1 MEQWQIDL
9 NDDGK
14 LRQKYINK
22 KINAI
27 KENLICELSFYEY
40 CLLIKEAGL
49 KSSDIG
55 FSGNHYVLA
64 RYNDSGNYTY
74 ENCRFITNKENIAE
88 RKTSEKQIE
97 ASKRN
102 IKVAQQKYNNMTEEE
117 KRLHSQKIKEGI
129 KNSKKIKKIRKKKN
143 QIKEEKESKK
153 DPRHS
158 GEHNSH
164 YGTMWITNGIIN
176 KIIKKEETIP
186 DGWKK
191 GRVGNFISKSL
202 DK

>member
-14 LRQKYINK
+14 LKQKYVNK
-22 KINAI
+22 KTNAI

-40 CLLIKEAGL
+40 CLLIKKAGL

-55 FSGNHYVLA
+55 FSGNNYVLA

-74 ENCRFITNKENIAE
+74 GNCRFITNKENIAE

-97 ASKRN
+97 ASKKN
-102 IKVAQQKYNNMTEEE
+102 IKVAQQKYNNMTKEE
-117 KRLHSQKIKEGI
+117 KILHSQKIKDGI
-129 KNSKKIKKIRKKKN
+129 KNSAKVKKIREKQN

-153 DPRHS
+153 DKRYC

-164 YGTMWITNGIIN
+164 FGTMWITNGVIN

-186 DGWKK
+186 DGWNK
-191 GRVGNFISKSL
+191 GRVGNFISKLL